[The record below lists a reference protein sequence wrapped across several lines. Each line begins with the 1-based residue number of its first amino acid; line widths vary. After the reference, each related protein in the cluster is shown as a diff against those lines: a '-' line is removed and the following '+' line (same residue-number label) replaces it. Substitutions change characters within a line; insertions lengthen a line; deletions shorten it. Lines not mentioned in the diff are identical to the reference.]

1 MGDVEVIKPIKP
13 NAGAIN
19 PWAYFQLRW
28 RRIEFRGEPM
38 KSIVLASAFA
48 WFACLLLA
56 SPTAHAQGVGA
67 SGDIVGTVTD
77 PSGAV
82 VPRASVVAVETAR
95 GTQYTAIT
103 GATGQYRLTGLLPAE
118 YNVTAQVTGFQTVT
132 QKGVVV
138 NVGETSI
145 LDFSLKVATSGQ
157 TVEVSAAPPVVD
169 TERGSQANTLT
180 EQYITD
186 LPIDRRDY
194 LTFTLLLPGVSNSDQ
209 DFRVKQ
215 TPQSGLS
222 FYGSNGRG
230 NSVTVDGGEAQDDA
244 GGVRTTVSQDAVQE
258 FQVNRSNYSAD
269 LGGASGA
276 SINIVTKSGTNDLHG
291 SIYSYFRNSAMDARD
306 PFAFSPALAPDPTF
320 SNFNFTSVG
329 APVKNSLSRYQY
341 GGTAG
346 LPIQKDKTFL
356 FFAFEGLLQNSENS
370 VPLLTNSSIFLGPNP
385 VAAANPFAPSDPR
398 FAQQAIVTA
407 LATDPGNP
415 TVPCISNPNG
425 TVTSLPAET
434 CARALATGLTVSPVT
449 GLTPGQTALNQY
461 FIGQFEANGGL
472 FNYNT
477 REYLASVR
485 LDHRIS
491 SSDQISFSYR
501 YGHDLEENPDVQS
514 LTGFSAGSSTHD
526 YDNNLQAAWFHEFSP
541 TAQNEF
547 HFQWDYDSFNV
558 IPNEPGEV
566 GIQIPGFA
574 NNLGTNIFLPNF
586 TILRRYE
593 FADNVAL
600 IRGHHTVKF
609 GVDELLRG
617 NHSESHTFLPGRFV
631 FGTLPGVALSPCLAN
646 PNGAITA
653 TPATGCGL
661 AGTLSSAVIDSLQGA
676 SLGAPQV
683 YQQGFGNPDYPAY
696 SRPLTGLYVQDSWA
710 ITPSL
715 TLNFGLR
722 YEIDS
727 QYLPLNTDYKDFAPR
742 LSFAWDPFKDH
753 KTVIRG
759 GYGIFY
765 GPVDSQIPAVDL
777 SLGVLNK
784 NRSTV
789 ENQHNASQIPDQ
801 VNNAVNTCGIG
812 VTAFGPAGVIFPG
825 TGTSPCNRFI
835 SIYVDPLTPTP
846 LPFLENAAAV
856 FQGLFNP
863 ADNPSGTNLIACTT
877 PAPGNAACITPADVA
892 GFGIFV
898 QNTGQLSP
906 LTVLFSN
913 PPNYAPPYSQQASI
927 GIEREISPGFSISV
941 SGIYS
946 HTLRLPVAIDTNL
959 LPAPFS
965 TVTLANGKSV
975 SYRNWN
981 TDTPGAPGADPLGG
995 VEFPGGLAPCG
1006 ANPFACFVNPLIVQ
1020 NNQYTSAASSLYEG
1034 GIIEVKKRF
1043 SDHYTLFGNYTYSK
1057 GFDTS
1062 TDFNTDYGPQDP
1074 TNLSLDR
1081 GLSEFDERNKVVI
1094 AGVFDSPWTE
1104 SFLSGFQLSPIF
1116 TYTSGHPFNLLAG
1129 GEVNGDGHT
1138 TNERPIGAP
1147 RDTGLGPNLIDFD
1160 ARLTWQHKL
1169 GERVN
1174 LIITAEGFNIANRT
1188 NFASVNNEVS
1198 PLFGFEPGFTT
1209 FNVHG
1214 IRPGTALEGGGV
1226 ATSST
1231 PLAFTSDL
1239 PKREFQL
1246 GARLTF

>member
-1 MGDVEVIKPIKP
+1 
-13 NAGAIN
+13 
-19 PWAYFQLRW
+19 
-28 RRIEFRGEPM
+28 M
-38 KSIVLASAFA
+38 KSIFLATIFA
-48 WFACLLLA
+48 WLTCWLLA
-56 SPTAHAQGVGA
+56 SPAAYAQGVGA

-82 VPRASVVAVETAR
+82 IPRASVVAVETAR
-95 GTQYTAIT
+95 GMQYTSVS

-118 YNVTAQVTGFQTVT
+118 YNVTAQVTGFQTLI
-132 QKGVVV
+132 QRGVVV

-157 TVEVSAAPPVVD
+157 TVEVSATPPVVD

-194 LTFTLLLPGVSNSDQ
+194 LTFTLLLPGVSNSTRLADDQ

-230 NSVTVDGGEAQDDA
+230 NSVTVDGGEALGDS

-291 SIYSYFRNSAMDARD
+291 SIYSFFRNSAMDARD

-320 SNFNFTSVG
+320 SNFNFDSVG
-329 APVKNSLSRYQY
+329 APVKNSLSRYQF
-341 GGTAG
+341 GGAAG

-356 FFAFEGLLQNSENS
+356 FVAFEGQLQNSQNS

-385 VAAANPFAPSDPR
+385 AAAANPFSLSDPR
-398 FAQQAIVTA
+398 FGQQAIVTA
-407 LATDPGNP
+407 LVTDPGNP
-415 TVPCISNPNG
+415 TVPCINNPNG
-425 TVTSLPAET
+425 TVTSLPAQT
-434 CARALATGLTVSPVT
+434 CAGALATGLTVSPVT
-449 GLTPGQTALNQY
+449 GLTAGQTALNQY
-461 FIGQFEANGGL
+461 FIGQLETNGGL

-491 SSDQISFSYR
+491 NSDQISFSFR

-514 LTGFSAGSSTHD
+514 LTGFSAGSSIHT
-526 YDNNLQAAWFHEFSP
+526 YDDTIQGAWFHEFSP
-541 TAQNEF
+541 TAQNELRL
-547 HFQWDYDSFNV
+547 QWDYNSFNV

-586 TILRRYE
+586 TILRRLE
-593 FADNVAL
+593 FADNMTL
-600 IRGHHTVKF
+600 NRGHHTMKF
-609 GVDELLRG
+609 GGSELLRG
-617 NHSESHTFLPGRFV
+617 NHSESHTFFPGRFV
-631 FGTLPGVALSPCLAN
+631 FGTLPGNALSPCLAN
-646 PNGAITA
+646 PNGAITG
-653 TPATGCGL
+653 TVTTGCGL
-661 AGTLSSAVIDSLQGA
+661 GGTLSSAVIDSLQGA

-696 SRPLTGLYVQDSWA
+696 TRPLTSLYWQDSWA
-710 ITPSL
+710 IAPGF

-727 QYLPLNTDYKDFAPR
+727 QYLPLNTDYRDFAPR

-765 GPVDSQIPAVDL
+765 GPIDSQIPAVDL

-784 NRSTV
+784 NHSTV
-789 ENQHNASQIPDQ
+789 ENQHNSSQIPDQ
-801 VNNAVNTCGIG
+801 INNAVGTCGIG
-812 VTAFGPAGVIFPG
+812 VTAFGPAGIIFPG
-825 TGTSPCNRFI
+825 TGSSPCNRYI

-846 LPFLENAAAV
+846 LPFLKNSAAV
-856 FQGLFNP
+856 FQGLF
-863 ADNPSGTNLIACTT
+863 AAGKIQCTT
-877 PAPGNAACITPADVA
+877 PTPGNQACITPADIA
-892 GFGIFV
+892 PFGIFV
-898 QNTGQLSP
+898 QNSGQLSP

-913 PPNYAPPYSQQASI
+913 PPNYKPPYSQQASI
-927 GIEREISPGFSISV
+927 GIEREISPGFSISL

-946 HTLRLPVAIDTNL
+946 HTLRLPVALDTNL

-965 TVTLANGKSV
+965 TVTLANGRNV

-981 TDTPGAPGADPLGG
+981 TDTPGNPGADPLGG
-995 VEFPGGLAPCG
+995 VEFPGGLSPCG

-1020 NNQYTSAASSLYEG
+1020 NNQYTSAASALYEG

-1043 SDHYTLFGNYTYSK
+1043 SGHYTVFGNYTYSK

-1074 TNLSLDR
+1074 TNLRLDR
-1081 GLSEFDERNKVVI
+1081 GLSEFDERHKVVI
-1094 AGVFDSPWTE
+1094 AGVFDSPWKE
-1104 SFLSGFQLSPIF
+1104 AILSGFQLSPIF
-1116 TYTSGHPFNLLAG
+1116 TYSSGHPFNLLAG
-1129 GEVNGDGHT
+1129 GEVNGNGHT

-1147 RDTGLGPNLIDFD
+1147 RDSGLGPNFVDFD
-1160 ARLTWQHKL
+1160 MRLTWQHQLTEKL
-1169 GERVN
+1169 N
-1174 LIITAEGFNIANRT
+1174 LQFTAEGFNIANRT

-1214 IRPGTALEGGGV
+1214 IRPGTAVAGGGSV
-1226 ATSST
+1226 TSST

-1239 PKREFQL
+1239 PKREIQL
-1246 GARLTF
+1246 GVRLTF